1 MSLSSKLIEQRDA
14 LVAEVDAT
22 IAAEDVTAE
31 ALDDASKKQEE
42 IAALDERIA
51 TAVAN
56 EKRTAELAEA
66 RKEAGVKPFAT
77 ATVTREAMTYDKNG
91 TNSYFRDMYLAQRTN
106 DPAAWDR
113 LRQHNKEVDTE
124 IRNGKFE
131 YRDISRTDGSG
142 GDFVPPIYLINEYA
156 EFARAARVSA
166 DLLTG
171 MALPTGTDS
180 INVPAITTGTKVAF
194 QTADNAATTTR
205 DLVTSTVTAPVRTI
219 SGYQNASIQLVEQ
232 SPLAGGLDRM
242 IFADLMADYALQLN
256 TAVLGN
262 GDGTSGTIQGL
273 VNKYNDSTNSIPVT
287 WTETTPTAANGLK
300 AIAQAISKVTTNR
313 FRKADAIIMSPQM
326 WYWFVS
332 SVDNANRPLV
342 VPAAAGPFNAGGV
355 LTAPGAPA
363 GLVGTI
369 HGVPVYVD
377 ATMPNNL
384 GAGTNQTPILVGK
397 FDDSYLFESG
407 VKTRVL
413 PDVLSANL
421 TIRFQVY
428 GYTALA
434 HRFAK
439 NVSVITGTGTIVPS
453 GF

>member
-14 LVAEVDAT
+14 LVAEVESTLAADEVSADVLDA
-22 IAAEDVTAE
+22 
-31 ALDDASKKQEE
+31 ASLKQDE
-42 IAALDERIA
+42 ISALDERIA
-51 TAVAN
+51 TAQAN
-56 EKRTAELAEA
+56 EKRTAELAES
-66 RKEAGVKPFAT
+66 RKESKVAT
-77 ATVTREAMTYDKNG
+77 FGATTVTREAMTYDKDG
-91 TNSYFRDMYLAQRTN
+91 KNSYFRDLTN
-106 DPAAWDR
+106 ATLRNDRGAWER
-113 LRQHNKEVDTE
+113 LHRHADE
-124 IRNGKFE
+124 IAVEN
-131 YRDISRTDGSG
+131 RDISRTDGAA

-156 EFARAARVSA
+156 EFARAARVTA
-166 DLLTG
+166 DRVTT
-171 MALPTGTDS
+171 MALPAGTDS
-180 INVPAITTGTKVAF
+180 INIPAITLGSKTAF
-194 QTADNAATTTR
+194 QSADNAATTTR

-219 SGYQNASIQLVEQ
+219 SGYENASIQLVEQ

-242 IFADLMADYALQLN
+242 IFGDLMADYALQLN

-287 WTETTPTAANGLK
+287 WTETTPTAQGGLL
-300 AIAQAISKVTTNR
+300 AIAKAISKVTTNR
-313 FRKADAIIMSPQM
+313 FRAADAIIMSPQM

-332 SVDNANRPLV
+332 SVDSANRPLV
-342 VPAAAGPFNAGGV
+342 VPMVAGPFNAGGV
-355 LTAPGAPA
+355 ITDPGAAA

-369 HGVPVYVD
+369 HGVPVYID

-421 TIRFQVY
+421 TVRFQVY

-434 HRFAK
+434 HRFSK
-439 NVSVITGTGTIVPS
+439 NVSVITGTGTIVPT